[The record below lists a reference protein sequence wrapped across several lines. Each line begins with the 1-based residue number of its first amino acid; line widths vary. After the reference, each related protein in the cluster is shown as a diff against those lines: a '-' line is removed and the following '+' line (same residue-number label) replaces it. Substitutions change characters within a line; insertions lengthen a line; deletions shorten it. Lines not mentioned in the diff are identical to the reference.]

1 MPDDPNPSKLM
12 HFCPRPSCRVA
23 YHEECLLDIKS
34 HDRNP
39 DAGSSSPS
47 SPKRLARSARKYAP
61 AIHVKRPHS
70 AIDGNTSP
78 TTGQSQLRALRLLAC
93 SPDTDDDIDLASLIP
108 ITLVEEDTQIE
119 SNTEPPKKKRRG
131 RPSKNIPSSPTKA
144 VLQEPRSLTDVLST
158 LPADLLKVAQQPL
171 VRGGAFVIGGVAGNI
186 GAVTRARRIVYQV
199 LEGGEAPD
207 DWEVTLFGEYAD
219 ANVGNAI
226 VELTGGQTVPSLLC
240 PKCHSA
246 I

>member
-1 MPDDPNPSKLM
+1 M
-12 HFCPRPSCRVA
+12 HFCPRPSCRIA

-34 HDRNP
+34 HDHNP
-39 DAGSSSPS
+39 DAGPSSPS
-47 SPKRLARSARKYAP
+47 SPKRLARSARKDA
-61 AIHVKRPHS
+61 ATIHVKRLQR
-70 AIDGNTSP
+70 AVNGNTSP
-78 TTGQSQLRALRLLAC
+78 TTGQSQPRALRLLAC
-93 SPDTDDDIDLASLIP
+93 SPDTDDVIDLASLIP
-108 ITLVEEDTQIE
+108 ITIVQKDTQIE

-131 RPSKNIPSSPTKA
+131 RPSKNIPSSPTEA

-171 VRGGAFVIGGVAGNI
+171 VRGGAFVNGGVAGNI
-186 GAVTRARRIVYQV
+186 GAVTRGRRIVYQV
-199 LEGGEAPD
+199 LEGGEVPD
-207 DWEVTLFGEYAD
+207 DWEEMLFGEYAD

-226 VELTGGQTVPSLLC
+226 VKLTGGQTVPPLLC